1 MLTRICLMLIKPT
14 KTFSSPQ
21 MLTKTQRLCVCAKT
35 SVGGDSEKMTEKI
48 KTEPGKSFLGRRR
61 RRRLVATSVLP
72 PLLDDQQDDTC
83 SFPETRILQ
92 KKCKKEVCEKKISDV
107 KFQKMFFR
115 TVSSSCFGSYWLSLR
130 SFCSRHILCQSF

>member
-1 MLTRICLMLIKPT
+1 MLIKPT
-14 KTFSSPQ
+14 KTLSSSQIP
-21 MLTKTQRLCVCAKT
+21 TKQPSVCAAKT

-92 KKCKKEVCEKKISDV
+92 KSAKKWFAKKNRRRQVSKNV
-107 KFQKMFFR
+107 FQNSKSKFHQFVLALEEMVTILTIKA
-115 TVSSSCFGSYWLSLR
+115 
-130 SFCSRHILCQSF
+130 SFV